1 MFPENTLRE
10 NIQNY
15 KDSVKSQ
22 STQLGKTPAYN
33 YEKSQIVIT
42 NGGPKLVTDI
52 EAIQQWIILFVLTP
66 KDVYSIYKGTNFG
79 TSYRKLLG
87 QKTVNTGFEESE
99 LEREIIEGLPLN
111 PAIKEVT
118 NVEMSKNGKYLSLNI
133 QVELYNGELLDTF
146 VEKAYTI
153 K

>member
-1 MFPENTLRE
+1 M
-10 NIQNY
+10 
-15 KDSVKSQ
+15 
-22 STQLGKTPAYN
+22 
-33 YEKSQIVIT
+33 
-42 NGGPKLVTDI
+42 
-52 EAIQQWIILFVLTP
+52 TP

-111 PAIKEVT
+111 PAIKGVT
-118 NVEMSKNGKYLSLNI
+118 NVEMSKNGKYLNLNI

>member
-10 NIQNY
+10 EIENY
-15 KDSVKSQ
+15 KESLESQ
-22 STQLGKTPAYN
+22 STHLGKTPSIN
-33 YEKSQIVIT
+33 FETSQIIIS
-42 NGGPKLVTDI
+42 NGGPKLITDI
-52 EAIQQWIILFVLTP
+52 EAIQQWIILFVTTP
-66 KDVYSIYKGTNFG
+66 KDVYKIYKGTNFG

-87 QKTVNTGFEESE
+87 RKVINNGYEESE

-133 QVELYNGELLDTF
+133 QVELYDGGLLDTF
-146 VEKAYTI
+146 IEKAYTI
-153 K
+153 R